1 MRTATDAAGVTAELA
16 AVPAHERVA
25 LVDPRFVGHAHAL
38 RLALTDPRFPA
49 ATVRGALTAQPEARA
64 VLVRAVTAAAAT
76 ARTSDGGAPTAAPAP
91 GSAESPEHVAAST
104 VVPTTVPDRA
114 EETQPPVGS
123 APGPGAD
130 DRSGDA
136 GAPGAAVASGAADRA
151 DAAVHAP
158 DAAHASGEYA
168 ESRSRTRP
176 SGAATALGAAAA
188 PTTAGAVGRAT
199 RTDAPGTTAPDR
211 AAGTGVRAGGAAH
224 AADSFATRSPSES
237 SAEVATMGAANAPN
251 AAAPGE
257 AAHVASPDRTADGL
271 AAPSR
276 SVAPAEVAA
285 THGAADA
292 HSWVDDI
299 AAALDAGGVALHRP
313 ELGVLVASVPAD
325 ALSRA
330 KAQDAVDAVDDERV
344 RLRSAVKA
352 RDGFFT
358 TFCISPYS
366 RYIARWCARR
376 GLTPNQV
383 TTASLLTALIAAA
396 CAATGT
402 RPGFVSAGVLLI
414 ASFVLDCTDGQLARY
429 SLQYSTLGA
438 WLDATFDRAKE
449 YAYYAG
455 LALGAARAD
464 GDDVWALALGAMV
477 LQTCRHVVDFA
488 FNEANHDAT
497 GNTSPT
503 AALSGRLDSVG
514 WTVWVR
520 RMIVLPIGE
529 RWAMIAVLTAFT
541 TPRITFYATL
551 IGCALAA
558 CYTTAGRVLRSL
570 TRRAGRTDRAARA
583 LAELAD
589 SGPLA
594 ELVAKAAPRGASS
607 YLAPVSA
614 ALGAT
619 AVLAGAAATGFGSW
633 VPVGCAVL
641 YAVLAGVAVT
651 APLKGPLDW
660 LVPPLFRAA
669 EYGTILILAACSEVN
684 GALPAAFGLVAAV
697 AYHHYDTVYRIRGG
711 TGAPPHR
718 LVRAIGGHEG
728 RTVAVTA
735 AAALLHHQN
744 QGFTIAL
751 TALAA
756 ALALAVLIE
765 SIRFWVSS
773 GAPAVHDESG
783 EPA

>member
-1 MRTATDAAGVTAELA
+1 MSTAILTGAPVAGSSLQDDLRSLGFDVRTAIDAAGVATELA
-16 AVPAHERVA
+16 AVPPRERVA
-25 LVDPRFVGHAHAL
+25 LVDPRFVGHGHAL

-49 ATVRGALTAQPEARA
+49 AAVPGALTAQPEARA
-64 VLVRAVTAAAAT
+64 ALARALTAAAA
-76 ARTSDGGAPTAAPAP
+76 
-91 GSAESPEHVAAST
+91 
-104 VVPTTVPDRA
+104 
-114 EETQPPVGS
+114 
-123 APGPGAD
+123 
-130 DRSGDA
+130 
-136 GAPGAAVASGAADRA
+136 APGAAGQAERTP
-151 DAAVHAP
+151 AP
-158 DAAHASGEYA
+158 
-168 ESRSRTRP
+168 
-176 SGAATALGAAAA
+176 AAAA
-188 PTTAGAVGRAT
+188 
-199 RTDAPGTTAPDR
+199 
-211 AAGTGVRAGGAAH
+211 AAGQV
-224 AADSFATRSPSES
+224 ATVG
-237 SAEVATMGAANAPN
+237 SAEETDTEGT
-251 AAAPGE
+251 GE
-257 AAHVASPDRTADGL
+257 ART
-271 AAPSR
+271 PSL
-276 SVAPAEVAA
+276 
-285 THGAADA
+285 
-292 HSWVDDI
+292 VDDI
-299 AAALDAGGVALHRP
+299 AAALDADGVPPHRP
-313 ELGVLVASVPAD
+313 ELGVLVAAVPAD
-325 ALSRA
+325 EERRAAALARTA
-330 KAQDAVDAVDDERV
+330 AVDEEQV

-383 TTASLLTALIAAA
+383 TTASLLTALIAAG

-402 RPGFVSAGVLLI
+402 RPGFVAAGVLLI

-455 LALGAARAD
+455 LALGAANAGGGHG

-477 LQTCRHVVDFA
+477 LQTCRHVVDFS

-497 GNTSPT
+497 GNSSPT
-503 AALSGRLDSVG
+503 AALSDRLNSVG

-529 RWAMIAVLTAFT
+529 RWAMIAVLTALT
-541 TPRITFYATL
+541 TPRITFYVLL

-570 TRRAGRTDRAARA
+570 TRKARRTDRAAQA
-583 LAELAD
+583 LADLAD

-594 ELVAKAAPRGASS
+594 ELGAKATARTPRG
-607 YLAPVSA
+607 YLAPVAA
-614 ALGAT
+614 ALGA
-619 AVLAGAAATGFGSW
+619 ALLVAGAAALPYGSW
-633 VPVGCAVL
+633 LAVAGAAL
-641 YAVLAGVAVT
+641 YAVLAGCAVA
-651 APLKGPLDW
+651 APLKGSLDW

-669 EYGTILILAACSEVN
+669 EYGTVLILAARSQVN
-684 GALPAAFGLVAAV
+684 GALPAAFGLVSAV

-711 TGAPPHR
+711 TGAPPHG

-728 RTVAVTA
+728 RILVVTA
-735 AAALLHHQN
+735 IAALLHGRSQGGPN

-751 TALAA
+751 TALAVVI
-756 ALALAVLIE
+756 ALTVLIE

-773 GAPAVHDESG
+773 GAPAVHDETG